1 MWLTNCNLLLQHA
14 APVIKRQQTDKCL
27 ITFYDA
33 LMNLPLQLHSALVA
47 YVSVIQFFL
56 YSVNFKVIFRMVAK
70 ISQSYCGGILIW
82 ATMYI
87 NCAVKATFHYSSKLQ
102 TWLQTWLSTRFAARF
117 STSSCGFATC
127 FRHAF
132 DFFVENL
139 VANLL
144 RQSRRAV
151 VNRF

>member
-56 YSVNFKVIFRMVAK
+56 YSVNFKAIFRMVAK

-82 ATMYI
+82 TTMYI
-87 NCAVKATFHYSSKLQ
+87 NCAVKATFHYSSK
-102 TWLQTWLSTRFAARF
+102 LQTWLSTRFAARF